1 MVLIDKIVK
10 SKKYVKKE
18 DSQISKNGAQTT
30 IDNPVKMIDYNQV
43 NKDISDLIK
52 KSYNKK

>member
-10 SKKYVKKE
+10 SKRYVKKE